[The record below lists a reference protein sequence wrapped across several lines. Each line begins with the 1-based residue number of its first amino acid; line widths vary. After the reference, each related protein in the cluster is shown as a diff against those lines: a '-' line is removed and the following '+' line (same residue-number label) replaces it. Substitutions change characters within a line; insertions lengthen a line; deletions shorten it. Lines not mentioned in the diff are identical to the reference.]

1 MLEQKISLTA
11 LTIEQMAA
19 ILRKLGS
26 ETATVE
32 NIKHDIEDGA
42 PVVTW
47 TPVSAVPEDLG
58 YVYRVKG
65 KATLDDGSWSA
76 TNAAS
81 RFFKVFL
88 EKK

>member
-42 PVVTW
+42 PVN
-47 TPVSAVPEDLG
+47 EDG
-58 YVYRVKG
+58 
-65 KATLDDGSWSA
+65 TLNVIDYTAWLIQDGA
-76 TNAAS
+76 
-81 RFFKVFL
+81 K
-88 EKK
+88 